1 MNVEKSLLLIDNSN
15 TRTKV
20 TLAKAG
26 KVCGEVRSM
35 PTQHIGERN
44 VSELLKGWVFEEVV
58 LCSVVP
64 RAADA
69 LCAQLS
75 EFPLHDINWR
85 DFPRLVRL
93 YDHPSCIGADRLVNA
108 AALAAHY
115 ELPALAVD
123 LGTAC
128 TFDAVAL
135 VDGEP
140 TLLGGV
146 ITPGL
151 RSLSLAP
158 ARSTGLLP
166 ELSLGDL
173 VAGAPPEFPARTTH
187 DALRSGVLLGYEYMV
202 RGIVER
208 MMSVLGSE
216 VKVVVTGGDAALPNG
231 QTPTWAHVLDPLL
244 TFRGMLE
251 YAAQ

>member
-1 MNVEKSLLLIDNSN
+1 MNDEKSLLLIDNSN

-20 TLAKAG
+20 TLARAG
-26 KVCGEVRSM
+26 EVCGEVRSM
-35 PTQHIGERN
+35 PTQSVGERN
-44 VSELLKGWVFEEVV
+44 VSELLTGWIFEEVV

-64 RAADA
+64 RAAA
-69 LCAQLS
+69 VLCAQLS
-75 EFPLHDINWR
+75 GFPLHSIHWR

-93 YDHPSCIGADRLVNA
+93 YDHPDCIGADRLANA
-108 AALAAHY
+108 AALAAHH

-128 TFDAVAL
+128 TFDVVAL

-146 ITPGL
+146 IAPGL
-151 RSLSLAP
+151 RALCVAP

-166 ELSLGDL
+166 ELSPSDL
-173 VAGAPPEFPARTTH
+173 AAGIPAELPVRTTH
-187 DALRSGVLLGYEYMV
+187 TALLSGVLLGYECMV

-208 MMSVLGSE
+208 MKSVSGPG
-216 VKVVVTGGDAALPNG
+216 VKVVVTGGDAILPNG
-231 QTPTWAHVLDPLL
+231 KAPDWAHAIDPLL
-244 TFRGMLE
+244 TFRGMLK
-251 YAAQ
+251 YAAK